1 MSARS
6 ARLGSVCLCF
16 LWMIGVAGAAE
27 PGAKSAAKSATQ
39 ERRTWVDTTGKFRV
53 RAQLVDVQDGNVRL
67 KKLDGSVISVPI
79 EKLSQADQDWLAK
92 QSGSAPAPSE
102 AAAGGANWPGF
113 RGLNHDGKSPD
124 KGLLKEWPQA
134 GPKLLWKADGLG
146 KGWSGV
152 AVAGGTVYIT
162 GEPDDKLFIYA
173 FDLDGKPKW
182 KVEHGPAWTRDHPG
196 ARATPTIDGG
206 NLYLLS
212 GTGLLGC
219 YDAKSGD
226 RKWVKDAKQFGG
238 SPGG

>member
-1 MSARS
+1 VSAVAVKHVDLPDNMQRAM
-6 ARLGSVCLCF
+6 ARQAEAEREKRAK
-16 LWMIGVAGAAE
+16 IIHAAGELEA
-27 PGAKSAAKSATQ
+27 S
-39 ERRTWVDTTGKFRV
+39 
-53 RAQLVDVQDGNVRL
+53 
-67 KKLDGSVISVPI
+67 